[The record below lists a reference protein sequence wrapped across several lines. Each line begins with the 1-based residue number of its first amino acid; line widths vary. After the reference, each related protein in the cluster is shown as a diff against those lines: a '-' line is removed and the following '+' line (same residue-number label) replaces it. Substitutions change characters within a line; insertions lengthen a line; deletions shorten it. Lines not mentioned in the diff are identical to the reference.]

1 MYVPRASWLL
11 AACMG
16 KMINA
21 SKILEVDLVFPR
33 NETYTPTEWFPVVF
47 AFQNFE
53 SARYLNAEITYNL
66 WGLNGGNNSHTRS
79 HNFRTFNWENST
91 DEELYLAYDFFG
103 TFNHEG
109 SEVDLVAA
117 TVNKSCPGE
126 YGVVIDVTDKT
137 MEVPMWVTWSG
148 GKYTND
154 TCAVVDYSNRTTPN
168 PCRVDIDATSVASM
182 SASLKARLCSG
193 IDPPDDC
200 PRRIKGTLRNS
211 WLWWVYPAFW
221 LHLG

>member
-1 MYVPRASWLL
+1 
-11 AACMG
+11 
-16 KMINA
+16 
-21 SKILEVDLVFPR
+21 
-33 NETYTPTEWFPVVF
+33 
-47 AFQNFE
+47 
-53 SARYLNAEITYNL
+53 
-66 WGLNGGNNSHTRS
+66 LNGGNNSHTRS
-79 HNFRTFNWENST
+79 HNFRTLNWENST
-91 DEELYLAYDFFG
+91 DEERYLAYDFFS
-103 TFNHEG
+103 TFNHEGRWKVSWTLSWQSCDEDAFKTHPLEADMISNITTWGTWFTIQSSG

-126 YGVVIDVTDKT
+126 YGVAIDVTDKT

-154 TCAVVDYSNRTTPN
+154 TCAVVDYSIPTPTPN

-200 PRRIKGTLRNS
+200 PEDKKNAAQQLAVVGVSCFLA
-211 WLWWVYPAFW
+211 AFGAMGFF
-221 LHLG
+221 LV